1 MPANQKQAVAQKKQP
16 AAQKANIPQRP
27 IGPQK
32 TTPLQKPNIAQ
43 KQTATQQKPNIAQ
56 KQTATQQKQTA
67 QQQASRPSSAT
78 GNQKV
83 GSAAGGSRASSVSA
97 VGSKLP
103 PIVRSGSNR
112 TDASKPM
119 GAAPLINSS
128 STMASPARSINLRTP
143 GVTPSVD
150 RPGSVAGAYERELE
164 AIRRLTPLTRLL
176 GTPGMD
182 PKGAVGLV
190 STKFRKM
197 RENHTRQVLTEK
209 PGTVAMAG
217 LPSSNTS
224 GKRPQ
229 GPGPSTDPTAAKR
242 RKLGTSQLNDNGA
255 SDTQSEIR
263 PLSRQPWIP
272 QKTGAGLAVARAG
285 PFGSNKSLGSN
296 TTRKIRPAGE
306 VSPDRKFD
314 ETKNIN
320 LLYKGTAEF
329 VFFFGPQSPLSMDY
343 AATVKLG
350 DNEFPTAEHAL
361 QWYKANV
368 WHTPSNTAI
377 QEKILVAPTAE
388 EAKRLGS
395 TVRFGMDWA
404 WGRSAAS
411 TAMAVNAAKF
421 MQHPELLMLLMSTGG
436 RTLVY
441 ASPTDKD
448 WGIARSGRLFKNIQ
462 DTMLS
467 IVAANVVKTENWGR
481 NLLGQSLI
489 LVREMILECRD
500 SRTLVARAVDLVRV
514 REEAERAAQEARLE
528 AERLAEEAR
537 LEAELADQY
546 AQGLEG
552 GMDGGQSDDGYIANS
567 NEEASN
573 NEDNNDDDDDDLL
586 NAMTTFS

>member
-1 MPANQKQAVAQKKQP
+1 MDPKKKQASVAQKQTMPANQKQAVAQKKQP
-16 AAQKANIPQRP
+16 AAQKANVPQRP

-32 TTPLQKPNIAQ
+32 TTPLQKPNVAQ

-112 TDASKPM
+112 PDASKPM

-150 RPGSVAGAYERELE
+150 RPGSVAG
-164 AIRRLTPLTRLL
+164 TR
-176 GTPGMD
+176 
-182 PKGAVGLV
+182 
-190 STKFRKM
+190 
-197 RENHTRQVLTEK
+197 
-209 PGTVAMAG
+209 GTVAVKTRTRPVVPSAPEFKLTNELRKMAG

-537 LEAELADQY
+537 LEAELAD
-546 AQGLEG
+546 
-552 GMDGGQSDDGYIANS
+552 
-567 NEEASN
+567 
-573 NEDNNDDDDDDLL
+573 
-586 NAMTTFS
+586 